1 VVHGPEKGR
10 SDVGPGGDQPRGLGP
25 APGGDVMTRSLELDE
40 LRAGMSGVVVG
51 PAAPDYDEVR
61 KVWNADIDLR
71 PAAVARCASTE
82 DVVAAVNFG
91 RDNGLEIAVR
101 GGAHSS
107 SGHSAVD
114 DGLVIDLRAMNR
126 VVVDPEARRARVQGG
141 ALLADLDAA
150 TQAHGRLA
158 QIKGRYDPGNLFRRN
173 ANIKPL

>member
-1 VVHGPEKGR
+1 
-10 SDVGPGGDQPRGLGP
+10 
-25 APGGDVMTRSLELDE
+25 
-40 LRAGMSGVVVG
+40 MSGVVVD

-101 GGAHSS
+101 GGAHSPA
-107 SGHSAVD
+107 GQSAVD

-126 VVVDPEARRARVQGG
+126 VVVDPEARRARVQGVRCWPTSLSSPTERSRCSPS
-141 ALLADLDAA
+141 AL
-150 TQAHGRLA
+150 
-158 QIKGRYDPGNLFRRN
+158 RRRRCWT
-173 ANIKPL
+173 AWAR